1 VVGGTAGSGQS
12 GLTAILCD
20 GFQLFEEMRVGP
32 DAAADDNDNE
42 KSVGPGLFAIKST
55 SALLKARDLLS
66 KSASIVSMSR
76 VAVGLKFLDQRSNG
90 LFGIERRNDFA
101 GNKG

>member
-32 DAAADDNDNE
+32 YAAADDNE

-76 VAVGLKFLDQRSNG
+76 VAVGLKFLGHRSN
-90 LFGIERRNDFA
+90 GIERRRLRW
-101 GNKG
+101 